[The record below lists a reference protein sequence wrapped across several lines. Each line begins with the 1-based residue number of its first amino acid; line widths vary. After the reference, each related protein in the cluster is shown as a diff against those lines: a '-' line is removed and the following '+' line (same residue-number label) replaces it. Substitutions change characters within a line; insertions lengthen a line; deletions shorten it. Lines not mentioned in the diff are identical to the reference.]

1 VALGDLN
8 LGSTTDTRPPAGAAV
23 VVRAFDTDL
32 STSLGDDLILWGD
45 AAATRGQ
52 TLAHRP
58 EYARFHLERPDVPHS
73 VPGYWI
79 NVDGSCQAVLLPKRL
94 PVGRT
99 IDRMAGGMTGYW
111 LAGNSLIG
119 GDQREAIETVVSTC
133 EALCRTEQ
141 VAGLLIEDV
150 DEAGPFDVACR
161 ELARNGWR
169 LFTPTGWQ
177 PRWRIDMP
185 ATEEAYWSKF
195 NSKRRGNLRR
205 QQRKLGGEV
214 RRFTAENDVDDFLEL
229 AHVVSRKTW
238 QTQAI
243 GLRVGAS
250 EFERSMYR
258 LAARGNNLRCYVLM
272 KDGQPISFAI
282 GLQSPMRYSL
292 EEIGYDPAFAEWSPG
307 MTLLCHVLDDLFAE
321 RTPPV
326 FDFGGGDAAYK
337 QTLANRAGRSAT
349 LWLIAPGVRRYVAM
363 RTFEFIRKAKSWT
376 RKAVGDVGLKGQL
389 RRLTRRGAIPV
400 VALANPIP
408 AAVSDP
414 GSCPT
419 PEADAPLGSKTP
431 TAPRDL
437 REDRLPGETL

>member
-1 VALGDLN
+1 MALGDLN
-8 LGSTTDTRPPAGAAV
+8 LKATPDARPQASAAV
-23 VVRAFDTDL
+23 VVRAFDSDL
-32 STSLGDDLILWGD
+32 ATSLGDDLILWGD
-45 AAATRGQ
+45 AATAGGQ

-58 EYARFHLERPDVPHS
+58 EYARFHMDRPEVPRN

-79 NVDGSCQAVLLPKRL
+79 NVDGHRQAVLLPKRL

-99 IDRMAGGMTGYW
+99 IEGLAGGMTGYW

-119 GDQREAIETVVSTC
+119 STQQSAVETVVSTC
-133 EALCRTEQ
+133 ERLCRNEQ

-161 ELARNGWR
+161 ALARNGWR

-177 PRWRIDMP
+177 ARWRIEMP

-214 RRFTAENDVDDFLEL
+214 RRFTTESEVDEFVEL
-229 AHVVSRKTW
+229 AHIVSRKTW

-243 GLRVGAS
+243 GLRVGATD
-250 EFERSMYR
+250 FERRMYR
-258 LAARGNNLRCYVLM
+258 LAARENSLRCYVLI
-272 KDGQPISFAI
+272 KEGQPISFAI

-307 MTLLCHVLDDLFAE
+307 MTLLCHVLDDLFKE
-321 RTPPV
+321 RTPPL

-337 QTLANRAGRSAT
+337 QTLANQSGRSAT
-349 LWLIAPGVRRYVAM
+349 LWLIAPGGRRRVAM
-363 RTFEFIRKAKSWT
+363 RAFELIRKAKTWM
-376 RKAVGDVGLKGQL
+376 RQAVGEVGLKGQL
-389 RRLTRRGAIPV
+389 RRLTRRGV
-400 VALANPIP
+400 TTLATPSTQP
-408 AAVSDP
+408 TGPASHQETAAVPPSYP
-414 GSCPT
+414 S
-419 PEADAPLGSKTP
+419 EHH
-431 TAPRDL
+431 
-437 REDRLPGETL
+437 EPGETS